1 MFRLALAM
9 ACLFPCA
16 ALAQAPSCPA
26 GQAGCPMAHGGQ
38 MHQMMHGQM
47 TPGQMTPGQTMPG
60 HMMPGHMMPGHM
72 MPGMAGP
79 AAASALPTQ
88 PGQGA
93 FAAIQEIVAILETD
107 PATDWSKVNI
117 EALRQ
122 HLIDMNSVTL
132 QAQVENEPIADGMV
146 FVVTGTGPVTGSI
159 RRMVSAHAATM
170 NGAGGWHF
178 DSADVEGGARLTV
191 HVPPADVAKLK
202 GLGFLGVMTRGM
214 HHQMHH
220 LMLARGMNPHE

>member
-9 ACLFPCA
+9 ACLLPLA
-16 ALAQAPSCPA
+16 ALAQAPACPA
-26 GQAGCPMAHGGQ
+26 GPAGCPMAQGGQ

-47 TPGQMTPGQTMPG
+47 PPGQT
-60 HMMPGHMMPGHM
+60 MPGHMMPGHM

-79 AAASALPTQ
+79 AAALPSQ

-93 FAAIQEIVAILETD
+93 FAAIQEIVAILEADT
-107 PATDWSKVNI
+107 ATDWSKVNI

-122 HLIDMNSVTL
+122 HLIDMNNVTL
-132 QAQVENEPIADGMV
+132 QAHVENQPIADGMV
-146 FVVTGTGPVTGSI
+146 FVVTGTGPVSGSI

-170 NGAGGWHF
+170 NGAGGWRF
-178 DSADVEGGARLTV
+178 EASEVEGGARLTV
-191 HVPPADVAKLK
+191 HVPPADVAKLG

-220 LMLARGMNPHE
+220 LMLARGANPHE